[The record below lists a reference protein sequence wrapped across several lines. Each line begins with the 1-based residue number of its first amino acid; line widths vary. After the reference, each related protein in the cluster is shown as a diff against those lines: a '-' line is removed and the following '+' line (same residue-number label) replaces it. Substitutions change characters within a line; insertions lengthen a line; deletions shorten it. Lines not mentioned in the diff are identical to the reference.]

1 MMVVMVVQGRAGVRL
16 VTAGQ
21 GDKWQLQSIHSPVSR
36 NNID

>member
-21 GDKWQLQSIHSPVSR
+21 GDKWQLQLHSFNSFQEQH
-36 NNID
+36 